1 MGLSPVMREAIR
13 AAAQAG
19 NDAAQASVPATRP
32 GVVVSVAP
40 TNTVAMVMVDG
51 PEGGPFGADVI
62 APVVLQPGDRVM
74 LLFAPPHGC
83 MIIGLW
89 SGAWDDWHIVGDEG
103 EPQYTSAWQVAAGTV
118 ALGQNGYAPAMFT
131 RRGDRVELR
140 GRAERVTPSAG
151 TDNVFVLPEG
161 YWPDNDLFL
170 RCSGSLGGSQFLI
183 IDQATGTLT
192 CADDNIVILDGVS
205 YLARIQ
211 QPD

>member
-118 ALGQNGYAPAMFT
+118 ALGQNG
-131 RRGDRVELR
+131 
-140 GRAERVTPSAG
+140 
-151 TDNVFVLPEG
+151 
-161 YWPDNDLFL
+161 
-170 RCSGSLGGSQFLI
+170 
-183 IDQATGTLT
+183 
-192 CADDNIVILDGVS
+192 
-205 YLARIQ
+205 
-211 QPD
+211 